1 MLFPTFTVLSVLATL
16 SSALPGHGNHHGGAA
31 RPRRAHHFGHQQALA
46 GQGDLATAAAAATPQ
61 PPPGTKVYTTKI
73 ENPRAGAV
81 GNSSLIQL
89 DEGGVVERGE
99 GVVDLERRGG
109 PVGKRAFS
117 GMRATY
123 YAIGLGA
130 CGQYE

>member
-1 MLFPTFTVLSVLATL
+1 MLFPTLTVLTVLATL
-16 SSALPGHGNHHGGAA
+16 SSALPGHGNHHA
-31 RPRRAHHFGHQQALA
+31 RPRRAHHFGQPQQALTGGEQYDA
-46 GQGDLATAAAAATPQ
+46 PQ

-73 ENPRAGAV
+73 ENPRAGA
-81 GNSSLIQL
+81 GNSSSLIQL

-99 GVVDLERRGG
+99 GVVDLEKRGG

>member
-16 SSALPGHGNHHGGAA
+16 SSALPGHGNHHGGA
-31 RPRRAHHFGHQQALA
+31 RPRRAHHFGQQQQALA
-46 GQGDLATAAAAATPQ
+46 GQTDVEVGNTPQ
-61 PPPGTKVYTTKI
+61 PPPGVKVYTTKI
-73 ENPRAGAV
+73 ENPRAGASAA

-89 DEGGVVERGE
+89 NEGGVVERGE
-99 GVVDLERRGG
+99 GVVDLEKRGV
-109 PVGKRAFS
+109 PMGKRAFS